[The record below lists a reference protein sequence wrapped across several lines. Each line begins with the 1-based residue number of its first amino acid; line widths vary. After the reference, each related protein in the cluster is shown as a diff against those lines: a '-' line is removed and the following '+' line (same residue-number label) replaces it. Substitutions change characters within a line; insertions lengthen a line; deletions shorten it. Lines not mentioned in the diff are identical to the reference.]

1 MWTDAQRDGRK
12 PAPPNIG
19 GAVCES
25 PVTPLL
31 VPRCKVWLTPTAGVP
46 CSNGNA
52 AHYIRERETWD
63 VVNFAPGKISV
74 GKPRKCIHSVAAH
87 ETAKHREVW
96 LASLA
101 SDERRR
107 CSNERKTRNPFK
119 LAGVPHVE
127 EILVFN
133 KFFSIVNMCLSY
145 EDTARQSCA
154 MARWR
159 FWRLF
164 LRPVFSAS
172 RIQQVSDLH
181 LKFAL
186 RPHHVRKYGRHPICG
201 G

>member
-119 LAGVPHVE
+119 LAGVPHVD

-133 KFFSIVNMCLSY
+133 KFFFRLSI
-145 EDTARQSCA
+145 CA
-154 MARWR
+154 LVPKIWPAKLYDGAQMAN
-159 FWRLF
+159 F
-164 LRPVFSAS
+164 
-172 RIQQVSDLH
+172 
-181 LKFAL
+181 
-186 RPHHVRKYGRHPICG
+186 YGRPM
-201 G
+201 